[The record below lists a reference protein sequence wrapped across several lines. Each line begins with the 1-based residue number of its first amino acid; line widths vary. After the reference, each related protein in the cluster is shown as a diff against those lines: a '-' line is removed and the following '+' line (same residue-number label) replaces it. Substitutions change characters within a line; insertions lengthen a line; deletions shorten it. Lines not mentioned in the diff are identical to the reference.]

1 MVAYYRITGGRLLK
15 KSIAGR
21 DAGNGTWHRWY

>member
-15 KSIAGR
+15 KFIAGR
-21 DAGNGTWHRWY
+21 DAGDGA